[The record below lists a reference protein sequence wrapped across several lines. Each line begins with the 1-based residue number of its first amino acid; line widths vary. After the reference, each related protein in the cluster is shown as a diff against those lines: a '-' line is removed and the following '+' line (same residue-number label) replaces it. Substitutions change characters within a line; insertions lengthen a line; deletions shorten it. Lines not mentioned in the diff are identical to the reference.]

1 MLAVLG
7 MAVQGMAQTKT
18 PVSYIYEHAGYFKN
32 GLAMV
37 SKDDVNYF
45 FINKEGEAVT
55 SPLYSRYYSEWSEGL
70 KAVKRNGKYGYID
83 STGKEVIPCTLA
95 YEDVEAFH
103 DGLAKVVLPDDRT
116 GYIDRTGRRVIPCS
130 YASDSRDFSEGLA
143 AVRQGW
149 DYYFIDKTG
158 RKVFNK
164 SFVYADSFS
173 EELAAVMIGVMTGN
187 KRQIKYAY
195 INKSGNVMLTVA
207 TTTEDISCGS
217 FHEGLAHIKKNG
229 KYGYINKRGQLVIPY
244 TYKYAGDFKD
254 GVAYVTKANG
264 EDIYINKSGRQ
275 VNKPSNLS
283 GFIKVKENPTTYY
296 FTDKN
301 GNRLFGE
308 VFDDAG
314 DFSEGFACVKK
325 NGKWGY
331 IDTEG
336 NGLPGCLPK
345 LTPEEAYEKAL
356 ELLRSSDARQ
366 VKEGLSKMETLQNA
380 GYVPAIYE
388 VAFTYGWFSD
398 AESVRRKRLLGIEIF
413 EDGESRYLPRDVSW
427 SNFAIFAF
435 RSILELK
442 NPSYPRLNAEAAYH
456 LACYYV
462 VPNAIFTPD
471 RLLADRYLEISKQWG
486 ERGADSY
493 VLQRVSK
500 ALKIMKGQYS
510 STSSEEGNTFDLYD
524 LR

>member
-1 MLAVLG
+1 MKKKITLFMLAVLG
-7 MAVQGMAQTKT
+7 MAIQGVAQTKT

-55 SPLYSRYYSEWSEGL
+55 SPLYSWYYSEWSEGL

-173 EELAAVMIGVMTGN
+173 EELAAVTIGVMTGN
-187 KRQIKYAY
+187 RRQIKYAY
-195 INKSGNVMLTVA
+195 INKSGNVVLTIA
-207 TTTEDISCGS
+207 TTTEDISCDS
-217 FHEGLAHIKKNG
+217 FHEGLARIKKNG

-244 TYKYAGDFKD
+244 TYKRAGDFKD
-254 GVAYVTKANG
+254 GVANVTKANG

-283 GFIKVKENPTTYY
+283 GIITVKENRTTYY

-331 IDTEG
+331 INEQG
-336 NGLPGCLPK
+336 NGLLMEPQNVS
-345 LTPEEAYEKAL
+345 TEEVFNRAMEML
-356 ELLRSSDARQ
+356 NSDDAKQ
-366 VKEGLSKMETLQNA
+366 VKKGIEKMKSLSNS
-380 GYVPAIYE
+380 GYAPATYA
-388 VAFTYGWFSD
+388 VAYTYGWLSD
-398 AESVRRKRLLGIEIF
+398 EESVRRKRLLGIEIF
-413 EDGESRYLPRDVSW
+413 EEGSSKYLPKSYVW
-427 SNFAIFAF
+427 SNLAIKSF
-435 RSILELK
+435 STILTIDAPEWCGAK
-442 NPSYPRLNAEAAYH
+442 ATAAYH
-456 LACYYV
+456 LASYFII
-462 VPNAIFTPD
+462 PNNIIQPNIEKG
-471 RLLADRYLEISKQWG
+471 RQYLLQAKEWAEAAKDNDLLELIRQG
-486 ERGADSY
+486 LANIE
-493 VLQRVSK
+493 
-500 ALKIMKGQYS
+500 
-510 STSSEEGNTFDLYD
+510 N
-524 LR
+524 